1 MSSIPVNNNL
11 NVLANI
17 MNQTSA
23 VTDSR
28 AALGDKQ
35 EELMKDSFDMVMNRV
50 SSQATGQT
58 NVQTSNVSAVV
69 SSKNMSVTVAASDS
83 SNQSSFNSSSTQST
97 QKSEDNTA
105 KQTDKDMSDK
115 SVSDEDMS
123 KNNVSDKAASD
134 NTVSDKAVS
143 DADKDAVS
151 EAGEGLV
158 EAVAD
163 EMGITIEDVEEVMEI
178 LGLSAVQLLDPENMK
193 QLLIT
198 LSGNED
204 NLSIL
209 TDGELYGHL
218 QNMLDMVETTL
229 EDLQTQLGL
238 SEEELGALITDMA
251 QVRTT
256 SEPEIVPEELTGQ
269 SDKEPEVNL
278 EGMKDYAVTVHKDG
292 ETIEVKVKVDDVSG
306 EQSSKEEVKAAPE
319 TQTKSENKPDS
330 GDLFGN
336 SKDENKGEDH
346 MSGNLMMQNPI
357 EQPSFNEIPQQPVM
371 ERYVSTED
379 IMNQIMESMKINL
392 KSDVQELEL
401 HLHPAS
407 LGNVHVQIA
416 AKEGMVTA
424 QFIAQNETVKAA
436 IESQLVQL
444 KTQFEEQGIK
454 VDKVEVAVGDYRFD
468 HSFAGNEEEQQNDN
482 AGSGKK
488 GRRNIN
494 LSELDLEELPEDM
507 DDSERIAAEM
517 MAQSGNMVDYTA

>member
-17 MNQTSA
+17 MNQTQT

-28 AALGDKQ
+28 NTLGDKQ

-50 SSQATGQT
+50 SSQAAGQT
-58 NVQTSNVSAVV
+58 SVQTSNAVSTV

-83 SNQSSFNSSSTQST
+83 SNQSSLKSSSTQST
-97 QKSEDNTA
+97 QKSENNTA
-105 KQTDKDMSDK
+105 SQTDKDMAGK
-115 SVSDEDMS
+115 GVSDEKMS
-123 KNNVSDKAASD
+123 ENNISDKAASD

-143 DADKDAVS
+143 DADKDVVS
-151 EAGEGLV
+151 EAGEELV

-163 EMGITIEDVEEVMEI
+163 EMGITTREVEEIMEI

-193 QLLIT
+193 QLLIA
-198 LSGNED
+198 LSGNEG

-229 EDLQTQLGL
+229 EELQTQLGL
-238 SEEELGALITDMA
+238 SEEELSKLIADMA
-251 QVRTT
+251 VVDTT
-256 SEPEIVPEELTGQ
+256 DESEIVPEEFTGQ

-292 ETIEVKVKVDDVSG
+292 ETVEVKVKVDDVSG

-336 SKDENKGEDH
+336 SKNENKGEDH

-416 AKEGMVTA
+416 AKEGTVTA

-468 HSFAGNEEEQQNDN
+468 HSFAGNEENQQSDN
-482 AGSGKK
+482 AQSGKK
-488 GRRNIN
+488 SRRNIN

>member
-17 MNQTSA
+17 MNQTQT

-28 AALGDKQ
+28 AVLSDKQ
-35 EELMKDSFDMVMNRV
+35 EELIKDSFDMVMNRV
-50 SSQATGQT
+50 SSQTAGQT
-58 NVQTSNVSAVV
+58 NVQTPNVSAV
-69 SSKNMSVTVAASDS
+69 SSKNMSVSVAASDS
-83 SNQSSFNSSSTQST
+83 SNQSSLKSSSTQTT

-105 KQTDKDMSDK
+105 KQTDNDMSDK
-115 SVSDEDMS
+115 GVSD
-123 KNNVSDKAASD
+123 KNVSESNVSDKTASD

-143 DADKDAVS
+143 DVDESAVS
-151 EAGEGLV
+151 EAGEELV

-163 EMGITIEDVEEVMEI
+163 EMGITIEEVEEIMEI
-178 LGLSAVQLLDPENMK
+178 LGLSAVQLFDPENMK

-204 NLSIL
+204 SLSIL

-238 SEEELGALITDMA
+238 SEEELGALIADMA
-251 QVRTT
+251 QVETT
-256 SEPEIVPEELTGQ
+256 SEPEIVPEELTSQ

-292 ETIEVKVKVDDVSG
+292 ETIEVKVTVDDVSG
-306 EQSSKEEVKAAPE
+306 EQTSKEEVTAAPE
-319 TQTKSENKPDS
+319 TQKNSDNKSDS
-330 GDLFGN
+330 SDLFGN
-336 SKDENKGEDH
+336 SKGENKSDDN
-346 MSGNLMMQNPI
+346 MAGNLIMQNPI
-357 EQPSFNEIPQQPVM
+357 EQPDFNETVQQPVM
-371 ERYVSTED
+371 ERYVSTQD
-379 IMNQIMESMKINL
+379 IMDQIMESMKINL
-392 KSDVQELEL
+392 KGDVQELEL
-401 HLHPAS
+401 QLHPAS

-416 AKEGMVTA
+416 AKDGMVTA

-436 IESQLVQL
+436 IESQLIQL
-444 KTQFEEQGIK
+444 KEQFEEQGIK
-454 VDKVEVAVGDYRFD
+454 VDEVEVAVGNYKFD
-468 HSFAGNEEEQQNDN
+468 HSFAGNEENQQGDAAQN
-482 AGSGKK
+482 GKK
-488 GRRNIN
+488 SRRNIN
-494 LSELDLEELPEDM
+494 LSELDLEDLPEDM

>member
-17 MNQTSA
+17 MNQTQT

-28 AALGDKQ
+28 SALSDKQ

-50 SSQATGQT
+50 SSQTAGQT
-58 NVQTSNVSAVV
+58 NVQTHKVSAV
-69 SSKNMSVTVAASDS
+69 SSKNMSVAVAASDP
-83 SNQSSFNSSSTQST
+83 SNQSSLKSSSTQTT

-105 KQTDKDMSDK
+105 KQTDKNMSNKGVSDNNASDK
-115 SVSDEDMS
+115 T
-123 KNNVSDKAASD
+123 ASD

-143 DADKDAVS
+143 DADKNAVS
-151 EAGEGLV
+151 EAGEELV

-163 EMGITIEDVEEVMEI
+163 EMGITIEEVEEIMEI
-178 LGLSAVQLLDPENMK
+178 LGLSAVQLFDPENMK
-193 QLLIT
+193 QLLIA
-198 LSGNED
+198 LSGNEG

-218 QNMLDMVETTL
+218 QNMLNMVETTL

-238 SEEELGALITDMA
+238 SEEELGALIADMA
-251 QVRTT
+251 QVKTT
-256 SEPEIVPEELTGQ
+256 SEPEILSGELTGQ
-269 SDKEPEVNL
+269 SDNEPEVNL
-278 EGMKDYAVTVHKDG
+278 EGMKDYAVTVHKNG

-336 SKDENKGEDH
+336 SKDGNKGEDH

-357 EQPSFNEIPQQPVM
+357 EQPNFNETVQQPVM

-407 LGNVHVQIA
+407 LGNVHIQIA
-416 AKEGMVTA
+416 AKEGTVTA

-454 VDKVEVAVGDYRFD
+454 VDKVEVAVGDYHYD
-468 HSFAGNEEEQQNDN
+468 HSFAGNEESGQNGN
-482 AGSGKK
+482 PESGKK
-488 GRRNIN
+488 ARRNIN